1 MRELIMKKLVGV
13 VKQEAT
19 MLTSLETGI
28 CGVPLRNILLGI
40 TKMERIRN
48 GSTTFLKRLGV
59 SNGFPV
65 SYLNTE
71 T

>member
-1 MRELIMKKLVGV
+1 MKKLVGV

-19 MLTSLETGI
+19 MLTSFETGI

-40 TKMERIRN
+40 TKMKCIRN
-48 GSTTFLKRLGV
+48 GSKTFLKRLGV

-65 SYLNTE
+65 YYLNTE
-71 T
+71 A

>member
-1 MRELIMKKLVGV
+1 MNKLLGV
-13 VKQEAT
+13 VKQEAL

-28 CGVPLRNILLGI
+28 GGVPLRNTLLGI
-40 TKMERIRN
+40 TKMECIRD
-48 GSTTFLKRLGV
+48 GSKTILKRLGV